1 MVKKDYK
8 CINKCKFE
16 DEEMK
21 EKVGLDFTE
30 LAMKADFKF
39 CPKCGSLY
47 PATIKKIE
55 AYFDI
60 IQIQE
65 RLKKSIELLYSA
77 HCESA
82 IREAIIK
89 LETKIQELANLY
101 NLNGTKLIGEA
112 FKYEIDKDDN
122 ITVRPRIEINSLSDI
137 TEINEHD
144 GVKLMLMG
152 FFKGIRNIYMHKSIN
167 AEIYYTL
174 NIITQVSMFL
184 TIIEG
189 ANLVDRIE

>member
-1 MVKKDYK
+1 MVKEDYK

-30 LAMKADFKF
+30 LAMKVDFKF

>member
-167 AEIYYTL
+167 AEIYDTL
-174 NIITQVSMFL
+174 YIITQVSMFL

>member
-1 MVKKDYK
+1 
-8 CINKCKFE
+8 
-16 DEEMK
+16 MK